1 MRLFR
6 KQFGQRGVSY
16 ISVVVGLVIVGALYY
31 VLFTGIATKPR
42 LDVQVEQA
50 IEKEGI
56 NTSSP
61 QGFVSTTRNRVN
73 AVNQRHQTTVD
84 FNEAGKK

>member
-6 KQFGQRGVSY
+6 KQLGQRGTSY
-16 ISVVVGLVIVGALYY
+16 ISIVVGLAIVALMYY
-31 VLFTGIATKPR
+31 VLFKGTATKPR

-50 IEKEGI
+50 VEKQGI

-61 QGFVSTTRNRVN
+61 KGFVSSTRNKVN
-73 AVNQRHQTTVD
+73 SVNQRTHVTPD
-84 FNEAGKK
+84 LSEARKK

>member
-6 KQFGQRGVSY
+6 KQLSQCGASY
-16 ISVVVGLVIVGALYY
+16 ISVVVGLVIVGILYY
-31 VLFTGIATKPR
+31 VLFKGTATKPR

-61 QGFVSTTRNRVN
+61 QGFVSTTRNKVN
-73 AVNQRHQTTVD
+73 SVNQRHQPTAD
-84 FNEAGKK
+84 LNEALKK